1 MVKKYFKELES
12 KLASVQSAKT
22 EVWMSELTPGSLP
35 SASEEAQFLGMKD
48 LVGGDHGTLLRRR
61 SLGNSEV
68 AIDLSQVSARTVRG
82 SVRGN
87 DETLPCITP
96 NAKTFVAE
104 TNGRT
109 VMRKMQG
116 CESMRVQGIFN
127 SDSMEQVLAEIFDN
141 NALQKLAGN
150 AFCNFT
156 GAAVVLTAFVVLSTV

>member
-1 MVKKYFKELES
+1 MG
-12 KLASVQSAKT
+12 VQSAKT
-22 EVWMSELTPGSLP
+22 EVWMSELTLGFLP
-35 SASEEAQFLGMKD
+35 AASEEAQFLGMKD
-48 LVGGDHGTLLRRR
+48 LVGRDHDTLLRRR

-68 AIDLSQVSARTVRG
+68 AILSQASARTVRG

-127 SDSMEQVLAEIFDN
+127 SDSMEQVLAEVFEN

-156 GAAVVLTAFVVLSTV
+156 GAAVVLTAFAVLSRI